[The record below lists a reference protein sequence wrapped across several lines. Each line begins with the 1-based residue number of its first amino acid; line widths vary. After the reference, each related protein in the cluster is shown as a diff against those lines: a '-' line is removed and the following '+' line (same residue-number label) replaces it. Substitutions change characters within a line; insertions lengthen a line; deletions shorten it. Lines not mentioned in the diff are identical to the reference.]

1 MDDSDAEAAI
11 ISTLSGDT
19 YHKLCSEPP
28 LAQLR
33 ILPVS
38 KQLPVR
44 LGTIMIFSSNS
55 QYGTLSR
62 IIEPLPI
69 RLGCESSIANMQ
81 YHCGRDYHG
90 GDVLANS
97 WIRYF
102 GFDTDSVPS
111 LISSL
116 FFLSFGSPQVR
127 TLNLSARVRR
137 SDEACKPWLAQATG
151 IFTQLQITSRLENY
165 GASLTFGALIFRN
178 VSTKQSLC
186 AESNSPCGFYA
197 THTIL
202 TNRTVTCSF
211 VHRRIFAP
219 DQMRFSGQVV
229 PPIGPTIHQV
239 PSASAPRRQQS
250 SDFL

>member
-1 MDDSDAEAAI
+1 MDIVMDVVNQIDDLPIFVKWPLVEMLRSESVSMDDSDAEAAI

-38 KQLPVR
+38 NQLPVR

-116 FFLSFGSPQVR
+116 
-127 TLNLSARVRR
+127 
-137 SDEACKPWLAQATG
+137 
-151 IFTQLQITSRLENY
+151 
-165 GASLTFGALIFRN
+165 SL
-178 VSTKQSLC
+178 V
-186 AESNSPCGFYA
+186 
-197 THTIL
+197 
-202 TNRTVTCSF
+202 
-211 VHRRIFAP
+211 FAP
-219 DQMRFSGQVV
+219 TKSVLSTYLPGSDARTKPASPSLRKQLAFSLNFKQPLALRIMVRV
-229 PPIGPTIHQV
+229 
-239 PSASAPRRQQS
+239 
-250 SDFL
+250 

>member
-1 MDDSDAEAAI
+1 MDVVNQIDDLPIFVKWPLVEMLRSESVSMDDPDAEAAI

-38 KQLPVR
+38 NQLPVR

-69 RLGCESSIANMQ
+69 RLGCESSIANLQ

-97 WIRYF
+97 WIR
-102 GFDTDSVPS
+102 
-111 LISSL
+111 
-116 FFLSFGSPQVR
+116 FGSHQVH

-137 SDEACKPWLAQATG
+137 SDEACKSWLTQATG

-165 GASLTFGALIFRN
+165 VFVRGIQFTLRLLRHTYNTHEPDGYLFVCPPENFRTGPDAFQWPGCPAYWSHDPAGAT
-178 VSTKQSLC
+178 
-186 AESNSPCGFYA
+186 
-197 THTIL
+197 
-202 TNRTVTCSF
+202 
-211 VHRRIFAP
+211 
-219 DQMRFSGQVV
+219 
-229 PPIGPTIHQV
+229 
-239 PSASAPRRQQS
+239 ASAPRRQQS
-250 SDFL
+250 SDFP

>member
-1 MDDSDAEAAI
+1 MDIVMDVVNQIDDLPIFVKWPLVEMLRSESVSMDDSDAEAAI

-165 GASLTFGALIFRN
+165 GASLTFGAFFFFKSSI
-178 VSTKQSLC
+178 C
-186 AESNSPCGFYA
+186 PSPQAAC
-197 THTIL
+197 
-202 TNRTVTCSF
+202 
-211 VHRRIFAP
+211 
-219 DQMRFSGQVV
+219 
-229 PPIGPTIHQV
+229 
-239 PSASAPRRQQS
+239 
-250 SDFL
+250 